1 MRPRFGGERLVTP
14 DFRWMQVGETLRY
27 AKGADTAIPQLD
39 GYPNYHYLASPP
51 TTNYPRLMLE
61 SGINRA
67 KEVDAPDGVRRP
79 VIAIRSSPWKAGQE
93 SNPWHDEFDLDHG
106 QIRYYGDHKPDT
118 LGIPGATGGNRALL
132 DSWPQHSGTRREER
146 VQAPP
151 LLVFRSRPQ
160 SVKGKTV
167 QKGYIEFCGAAVI
180 ERLEHVVQR
189 DPATGRSFPNIAL
202 DLAVIKADDGDQLDL
217 RWIDDRRD
225 PALTAEEALRY
236 APASWVRWVNEGRT
250 AIPLIR
256 RRVISSKIK
265 SKADQLPEAGS
276 PEAATL
282 QQIYEFFNGR
292 KHMFELL
299 AARVAGE
306 VLQRSGASYHAGWL
320 TRAGG
325 DGGVDFVGR
334 LDVGSVSANTPLVVL
349 GQAKCVAPET
359 SISPDQV
366 ARVVARLRRGW
377 VGVFVTTG
385 HFSRQAQVEVIDD
398 QYPLV
403 LIGGKTLADEV
414 TRMAA
419 ASFDGDM
426 SLLLSSFVASYGD
439 AITQRRPEEILLA

>member
-1 MRPRFGGERLVTP
+1 
-14 DFRWMQVGETLRY
+14 
-27 AKGADTAIPQLD
+27 
-39 GYPNYHYLASPP
+39 
-51 TTNYPRLMLE
+51 
-61 SGINRA
+61 
-67 KEVDAPDGVRRP
+67 
-79 VIAIRSSPWKAGQE
+79 
-93 SNPWHDEFDLDHG
+93 
-106 QIRYYGDHKPDT
+106 
-118 LGIPGATGGNRALL
+118 
-132 DSWPQHSGTRREER
+132 
-146 VQAPP
+146 

-160 SVKGKTV
+160 SVEGRTV

-217 RWIDDRRD
+217 RWIDDRRN
-225 PALTAEEALRY
+225 PTLTAEEALRY

-250 AIPLIR
+250 AIPMVR
-256 RRVISSKIK
+256 RRVLSSKVK
-265 SKADQLPEAGS
+265 SKADQLPDAGS
-276 PEAATL
+276 SEAYTL
-282 QQIYEFFNGR
+282 NQIYEFFNGR
-292 KHMFELL
+292 KHSFELL

-306 VLQRSGASYHAGWL
+306 VLQRSGAVYHAGWL

-334 LDVGSVSANTPLVVL
+334 LDLGSVSASTPLVVL

-414 TRMAA
+414 ARMAA
-419 ASFDGDM
+419 ASFVGDI
-426 SLLLSSFVASYGD
+426 SLLLSSFVAGYGD